1 SVREKEIL
9 ILRYGLDDGTFRT
22 LEETAKNF
30 KISRERV
37 RQIENNALKKLR
49 TYMKEADK

>member
-1 SVREKEIL
+1 MSEREKQIL
-9 ILRYGLDDGTFRT
+9 ILRYGLEDGTFRT
-22 LEETAKNF
+22 LEETAKEF

-49 TYMKEADK
+49 AYMKESD